1 MPLVL
6 GLSPPAALRAADPAR
21 VVGLLIQPA
30 LLRSIRQKRLDR
42 AVAASSAA
50 AAAARAAIGAAR
62 DAADYSSAEY
72 IAGEIRAA
80 RARYAEHGWPELDV
94 SGRAVEETASIIV
107 ELVEQ
112 RGVDLLGAGGG
123 GEACEIPR
131 A

>member
-42 AVAASSAA
+42 AIAASS
-50 AAAARAAIGAAR
+50 AAARAAIGTSR
-62 DAADYSSAEY
+62 DAADYSSTEY
-72 IAGEIRAA
+72 IAGEIRSA
-80 RARYAEHGWPELDV
+80 RALYAEHGWPELDV

-112 RGVDLLGAGGG
+112 RGVDLLGTGG